1 MATSKLFDRITTC
14 SLAIRHVQGI
24 EDNESSYNEVMNS
37 ASPEMKMTK
46 YVSTNLTTACMEFI
60 KAGFVKRDT
69 KARKIKIAMC
79 VAFSIAEGRDKD
91 GLIKAICDRFRQL
104 EDYDRTVMTEIFNL
118 SILNDRVLELLD
130 KAMILKKENEKNNIH
145 TDIRHEFHVEFILI
159 FFGVVESAL
168 RREEHLDCL
177 GYITRA
183 RPSEMK
189 KAREILEK
197 HLSSIA
203 TMCGTC
209 FKIGALKKERR
220 INLFPSKG
228 GLPTATIGRE
238 HIGFDEATVDTLK
251 ECLFDTD
258 KKGEFLDIIFAIIS
272 HSHKQPGDTFA
283 GIKTKAV
290 RKFFI
295 EKMLDQEEGSELLK
309 SFSKPAAETR
319 PGDKVVSKALVKANR
334 EIVRI
339 KQQLIEANKEI
350 SDLKSVCEDQKKQ
363 QLADANREKR
373 RFKELT
379 DELTEK
385 SELLTEANEATTRI
399 ENLYE
404 EQKKQLA
411 DSTGQKPKRPKIDHN
426 ALYMSMSGF

>member
-24 EDNESSYNEVMNS
+24 EDNESSYSEVMSS
-37 ASPEMKMTK
+37 ASPEIKMTK
-46 YVSTNLTTACMEFI
+46 YVNTNLTKACMEFI
-60 KAGFVKRDT
+60 KAGFVKSDT
-69 KARKIKIAMC
+69 PARKVKIAMC
-79 VAFSIAEGRDKD
+79 VVVSIAEGRHQD
-91 GLIKAICDRFRQL
+91 GLIKAICDRFRGL
-104 EDYDRTVMTEIFNL
+104 EDYDRHVMTEIFNL
-118 SILNDRVLELLD
+118 SMLNDRVLQLLD
-130 KAMILKKENEKNNIH
+130 NAMISKKENIQV
-145 TDIRHEFHVEFILI
+145 DITHEFRAEFILI
-159 FFGVVESAL
+159 FFGIVESAL

-209 FKIGALKKERR
+209 FKIGALKKERER